1 MWPFKKKKKEEEKTK
16 EAPIMSKTF
25 EKKHNLP
32 DLPRMKDHPKSFPSY
47 DGELGEIKKAIDKP
61 IPKYEGGLSK
71 IKQSIDKQL
80 KPKESQLDIPKR
92 KPAFLRAKPKIEI
105 EAPAPASNEAPSH
118 REGKPIF
125 VKLNDYKIAKNH
137 ITKIK
142 ELAKDAEG
150 LLVDLN
156 QTREEEDRE
165 LNKWKEDISK
175 IKDNLLSID
184 KKLFEL

>member
-16 EAPIMSKTF
+16 EAPTMGKTS

-32 DLPRMKDHPKSFPSY
+32 DLPRMKDHPKNFPSY
-47 DGELGEIKKAIDKP
+47 DSELGEIKKAIDKP
-61 IPKYEGGLSK
+61 IPKYEGGLSN

-80 KPKESQLDIPKR
+80 KPKEPQLNIPKR
-92 KPAFLRAKPKIEI
+92 KPAFLRAKPKMEI
-105 EAPAPASNEAPSH
+105 EAPAPSPHEAPSAG
-118 REGKPIF
+118 EGKPIF
-125 VKLNDYKIAKNH
+125 VKLNNYKTAKNH
-137 ITKIK
+137 LNKIK
-142 ELAKDAEG
+142 DLAKDAEG
-150 LLVDLN
+150 LLVELN
-156 QTREEEDRE
+156 ETREEEDRE